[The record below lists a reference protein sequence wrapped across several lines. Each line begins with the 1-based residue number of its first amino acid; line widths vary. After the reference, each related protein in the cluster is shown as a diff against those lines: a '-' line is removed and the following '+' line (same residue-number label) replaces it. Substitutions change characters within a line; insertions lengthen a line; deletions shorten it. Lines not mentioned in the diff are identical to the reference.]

1 MKTEEN
7 ASSMRDCSQHCEE
20 RLAACLDGD
29 SEGTCQLKYN
39 QCRFACDKR

>member
-1 MKTEEN
+1 MKNEEN
-7 ASSMRDCSQHCEE
+7 ASAMKTCSQQCEE
-20 RLAACLDGD
+20 RLAACLDGN